1 MTVLTKCYHPIRIK
15 NKRSGEYMFV
25 PCGHCSACAAAKR
38 KAMANRLQI
47 EMDHCISALFIT
59 LTYDNN
65 NVPYYKLDN
74 YDAISMCPNR
84 LVDFNFA
91 ESINNA
97 NIKSSNLDL
106 FLPEIS

>member
-25 PCGHCSACAAAKR
+25 PCGHCPACAAAKR

-65 NVPYYKLDN
+65 NVPY
-74 YDAISMCPNR
+74 
-84 LVDFNFA
+84 
-91 ESINNA
+91 
-97 NIKSSNLDL
+97 SNLDIEL
-106 FLPEIS
+106 FFQRLRNNIIYKLCQS